1 MEEKISF
8 FHYLI
13 LGAQKLLV
21 LAKAYMIQEALSSTV
36 FDSVASLSVCFSV
49 LAMTRTHDKQG
60 LAANSQ
66 GLVRE

>member
-1 MEEKISF
+1 M
-8 FHYLI
+8 
-13 LGAQKLLV
+13 
-21 LAKAYMIQEALSSTV
+21 LAKAYMIQEARSSTV